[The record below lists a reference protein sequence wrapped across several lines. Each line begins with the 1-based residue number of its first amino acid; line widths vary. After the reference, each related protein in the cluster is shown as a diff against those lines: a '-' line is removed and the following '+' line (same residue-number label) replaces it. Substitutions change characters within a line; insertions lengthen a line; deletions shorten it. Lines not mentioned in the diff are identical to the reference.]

1 MTTRA
6 LLAPL
11 LIILL
16 GQAIA
21 ANAVDW
27 YLTTV
32 HGTCKFV
39 DGNDRISR
47 RPLNNNTIIAAYI
60 ATQQNPPLAKHLKLA
75 YDVHGDRI
83 SIVDT
88 NGESLFDV
96 FSFGSE
102 TAAKNSTDTLAERQV
117 FLFEGDASEA
127 SGSAV
132 LSERLT
138 RDLENFIV
146 GYKAT
151 GSFQFGKA
159 ATAQTV
165 AEICSG
171 TFSISS
177 KKLKITTPEPAP
189 EP

>member
-1 MTTRA
+1 MKIRT
-6 LLAPL
+6 LSAPV
-11 LIILL
+11 LIILI

-60 ATQQNPPLAKHLKLA
+60 ATQENPPLAKDLKLA

-88 NGESLFDV
+88 NGESVFDV

-102 TAAKNSTDTLAERQV
+102 TAAKNSNDTLAERQV
-117 FLFEGDASEA
+117 FLFEGDESEA
-127 SGSAV
+127 TGSAV

-138 RDLENFIV
+138 RDSEDTIV

-151 GSFQFGKA
+151 GSFQFGNV
-159 ATAQTV
+159 ATAETV
-165 AEICSG
+165 AEVCSG
-171 TFSISS
+171 TFSISG
-177 KKLKITTPEPAP
+177 KKVKITTPEPTP

>member
-1 MTTRA
+1 MKNRTLSTA
-6 LLAPL
+6 V
-11 LIILL
+11 LIILI
-16 GQAIA
+16 GQAMA

-32 HGTCKFV
+32 RGTCKFV

-47 RPLNNNTIIAAYI
+47 RPLNNNTIIADYI
-60 ATQQNPPLAKHLKLA
+60 ATQENPPLAKDLKLA

-96 FSFGSE
+96 YTFGSE
-102 TAAKNSTDTLAERQV
+102 TAAKNSNDTLAERQV
-117 FLFEGDASEA
+117 FLFKGDESDA

-138 RDLENFIV
+138 RDLENIIV

-151 GSFQFGKA
+151 GSFQFGNA
-159 ATAQTV
+159 ETAETST
-165 AEICSG
+165 EICSG
-171 TFSISS
+171 TFSISG
-177 KKLKITTPEPAP
+177 KKMKVTTPAP
-189 EP
+189 